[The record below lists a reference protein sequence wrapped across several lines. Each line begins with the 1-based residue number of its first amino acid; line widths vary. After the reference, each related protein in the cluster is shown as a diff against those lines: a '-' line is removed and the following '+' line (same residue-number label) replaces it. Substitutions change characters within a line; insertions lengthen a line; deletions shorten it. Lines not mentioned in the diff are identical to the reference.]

1 MTTTF
6 MSADPDIMAAKGTF
20 SFRTENVFGHKQRF
34 IDDNLSLR
42 ILRVDDS
49 IAEMYFAD
57 GKGNR
62 IDIPAGLMVT
72 NAITHSTIAR
82 QNNTQTFALAWSES
96 YIVTIDNVQIVRFAN
111 LRQWSLQSNMKF
123 TNVGADE
130 IEDQAVRYDG
140 TEDELLSAK
149 TER

>member
-1 MTTTF
+1 
-6 MSADPDIMAAKGTF
+6 
-20 SFRTENVFGHKQRF
+20 
-34 IDDNLSLR
+34 
-42 ILRVDDS
+42 
-49 IAEMYFAD
+49 
-57 GKGNR
+57 
-62 IDIPAGLMVT
+62 MVT